1 MDMYLDLP
9 PTVPQ
14 TVPPTVPP
22 TTSNPTDSTDPT
34 DPTDPADSRPPV
46 ADECLNGDLLDAILH
61 SETFAHMYYSLSTR
75 ETKPQ
80 LRPLRGQPGN
90 PNRRGHRE
98 AVNPDLCRLHVLL
111 APDFDP
117 TDLEQR
123 AFRGYLR
130 EVVYSAM
137 NFTERND
144 WGPFHP
150 DGTVDW
156 VLVDAIGTIMSVWR
170 LRFLSRDEAQARGLD
185 E

>member
-1 MDMYLDLP
+1 
-9 PTVPQ
+9 
-14 TVPPTVPP
+14 
-22 TTSNPTDSTDPT
+22 
-34 DPTDPADSRPPV
+34 V
-46 ADECLNGDLLDAILH
+46 ADESLNGDLLDAILH

-156 VLVDAIGTIMSVWR
+156 VLVDAIGTIMSEWR